1 MEITYKTILI
11 QMIVFL
17 VVTLIL
23 TAPTLAFAR
32 SELECLAKNL
42 YFEARGESEA
52 GQFAVGFVTMNRV
65 RNKRWPDSVC
75 KVVYQPGQFSWV
87 KDAHSNE
94 PRDTKLYH
102 KMIYIASIVMQSKEV
117 EYYGHYFNTTHS
129 KAKSIVVVGNHRF
142 Y

>member
-23 TAPTLAFAR
+23 TAPTYVWAN
-32 SELECLAKNL
+32 ELECLAKNL

-65 RNKRWPDSVC
+65 RNKRWPSTVC
-75 KVVYQPGQFSWV
+75 KVVYQPKQFNWTFD
-87 KDAHSNE
+87 KHSDK
-94 PRDTKLYH
+94 PRDTELYH
-102 KMIYIASIVMQSKEV
+102 KMIYIASIVMQAKEV
-117 EYYGHYFNTTHS
+117 EHYGHYFNTTHS

>member
-23 TAPTLAFAR
+23 TAPTYVWAN
-32 SELECLAKNL
+32 ELECLAKNL

-65 RNKRWPDSVC
+65 RNKRWPSTVC
-75 KVVYQPGQFSWV
+75 KVVYQPKQFNWTF
-87 KDAHSNE
+87 DAHSNE